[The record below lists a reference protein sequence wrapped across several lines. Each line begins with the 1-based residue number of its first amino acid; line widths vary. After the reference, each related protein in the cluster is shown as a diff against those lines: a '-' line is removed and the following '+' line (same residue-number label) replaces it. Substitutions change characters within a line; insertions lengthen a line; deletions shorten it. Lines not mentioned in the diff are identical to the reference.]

1 MLLLVEN
8 IYAFLEDFSKPQ
20 VCSSVRYLKT
30 EKKQIK
36 TVKDSSQEL
45 LYSQEGLRANM
56 EHFAVLKHQF

>member
-1 MLLLVEN
+1 MLLLVGN
-8 IYAFLEDFSKPQ
+8 IYVFVEDFSNPQ

-45 LYSQEGLRANM
+45 LYIQERLHANM
-56 EHFAVLKHQF
+56 GHFGELKY